1 MAKTKIVEEKK
12 KKVMAAITDNTIRGI
27 INRANE
33 LQIQKEN
40 YVSLMKD
47 NGQFILIYYIEIP

>member
-12 KKVMAAITDNTIRGI
+12 KKVMAAITDSTIRGI
-27 INRANE
+27 INRANK
-33 LQIQKEN
+33 LQIQKES

-47 NGQFILIYYIEIP
+47 NGQFILIYYIEMP